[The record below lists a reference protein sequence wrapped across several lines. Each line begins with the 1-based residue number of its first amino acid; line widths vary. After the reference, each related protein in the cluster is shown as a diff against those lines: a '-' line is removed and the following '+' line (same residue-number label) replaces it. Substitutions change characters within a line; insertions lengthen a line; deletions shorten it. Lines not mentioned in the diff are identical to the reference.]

1 MAKKKNR
8 YAQKAKKQNFMQ
20 NMTGQLDTKGDIKN
34 SLLETGKELLVTV
47 IIGGVAGAAIGR
59 PSLLIGAGVTGAG
72 HYTGN
77 RMLSLLGVGM
87 MAANGFQTKSGTN
100 GLEGLDGMKER
111 VLVFKENFSEKLYLD
126 KIMKKKEDGTNGM
139 GEIQYFTY
147 PSNDMSGLDAIEQQ
161 IASSGNDYYT
171 QIGAGMGKVVDEEFA
186 GMNDDEFSGTD
197 DIIM

>member
-1 MAKKKNR
+1 MARKKNR

-20 NMTGQLDTKGDIKN
+20 HISGQLNTKGDIKN

-72 HYTGN
+72 HYMGN

-87 MAANGFQTKSGTN
+87 MAANGFQSKGTN

-111 VLVFKENFSEKLYLD
+111 VMVFKDTFSEKLYLD
-126 KIMKKKEDGTNGM
+126 KIMKKKDAGTSGM
-139 GEIQYFTY
+139 GEVQYFTY
-147 PSNDMSGLDAIEQQ
+147 PTDMSGLDAIEQQ
-161 IASSGNDYYT
+161 IANSGEDYYA
-171 QIGAGMGKVVDEEFA
+171 QINGGGSVAGAEDEFA
-186 GMNDDEFSGTD
+186 GTD

>member
-8 YAQKAKKQNFMQ
+8 YAQQAKKKNFMQ
-20 NMTGQLDTKGDIKN
+20 HMSGQLDTKGDIKN
-34 SLLETGKELLVTV
+34 SLLETGKELLITV
-47 IIGGVAGAAIGR
+47 IIGGVAGSAIGR
-59 PSLLIGAGVTGAG
+59 PSLLIGAGITGAG

-87 MAANGFQTKSGTN
+87 MAANGFQSKSGTN

-111 VLVFKENFSEKLYLD
+111 IMVFKENFQEKLYID
-126 KIMKKKEDGTNGM
+126 KILKKKSEATNGM

-161 IASSGNDYYT
+161 IASSGNDYYA
-171 QIGAGMGKVVDEEFA
+171 QIGSGIGKVLDEEFA
-186 GMNDDEFSGTD
+186 GMNDEFSGTD

>member
-8 YAQKAKKQNFMQ
+8 YAQKAKKKGFMQ
-20 NMTGQLDTKGDIKN
+20 GMNGQLDTKGDIKN

-47 IIGGVAGAAIGR
+47 IVGGVAGAAIGR
-59 PSLLIGAGVTGAG
+59 PSLLIGAGITGAG

-77 RMLSLLGVGM
+77 RLLSLLGVGM

-111 VLVFKENFSEKLYLD
+111 ILVFKENFQEKLYLD
-126 KIMKKKEDGTNGM
+126 KILKKKDGETNGI

-161 IASSGNDYYT
+161 IASSGNDYYA
-171 QIGAGMGKVVDEEFA
+171 QIGGAGIAGAEEEFA
-186 GMNDDEFSGTD
+186 GMNDD
-197 DIIM
+197 IIM